1 MGIFSKEDESMKTLL
16 ATLVLAGALLITPA
30 YAFHCP
36 ADMAKIDAAL
46 KAGTDL
52 SAAQLAEVR
61 QLREEGNRL
70 HKAGN
75 HSESVKV
82 LGEAMGI
89 LGIH

>member
-1 MGIFSKEDESMKTLL
+1 MKALL
-16 ATLVLAGALLITPA
+16 ATLVLAGALLTVPA

-36 ADMAKIDAAL
+36 ADVAKIDAAL
-46 KAGTDL
+46 QAGTNL
-52 SAAQLAEVR
+52 STAQLAEIKG
-61 QLREEGNRL
+61 LRDEGERL

-82 LGEAMGI
+82 LGEAMEI

>member
-1 MGIFSKEDESMKTLL
+1 MKALL
-16 ATLVLAGALLITPA
+16 ATLALAGTLLTVPA

-46 KAGTDL
+46 QTGTNL
-52 SAAQLAEVR
+52 SAAQLAEVQR
-61 QLREEGNRL
+61 LREEGEQL

-75 HSESVKV
+75 HGEAVKV

>member
-1 MGIFSKEDESMKTLL
+1 MKALL
-16 ATLVLAGALLITPA
+16 ATLALAGALLPVPA

-46 KAGTDL
+46 QTGTNL
-52 SAAQLAEVR
+52 SAAQLAEVQR
-61 QLREEGNRL
+61 LREEGEQL

-75 HSESVKV
+75 HGEAVKV

>member
-1 MGIFSKEDESMKTLL
+1 MKVLL
-16 ATLVLAGALLITPA
+16 ATLTLAGTLLTVPA

-46 KAGTDL
+46 RAGTNL
-52 SAAQLAEVR
+52 SAAQLEEVKR
-61 QLREEGNRL
+61 LREGGERL

-82 LGEAMGI
+82 LAKAMDM
-89 LGIH
+89 LGIN